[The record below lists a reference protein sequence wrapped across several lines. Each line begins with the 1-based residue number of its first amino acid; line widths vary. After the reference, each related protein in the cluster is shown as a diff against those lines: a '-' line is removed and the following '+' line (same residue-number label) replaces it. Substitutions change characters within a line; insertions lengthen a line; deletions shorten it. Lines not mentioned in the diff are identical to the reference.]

1 MPQVIGFILAILF
14 FGIAVKISFFVL
26 RVVFGILG
34 FIIMM
39 TVFPVIV
46 LPFLALFSLFSFLIV
61 PLLVIGGVILV
72 LKLIF

>member
-1 MPQVIGFILAILF
+1 MPQVIGFVLAILF

-26 RVVFGILG
+26 RVVFGLLG

-39 TVFPVIV
+39 TVFPVIM
-46 LPFLALFSLFSFLIV
+46 LPFLALFSLLSFLIV

>member
-1 MPQVIGFILAILF
+1 
-14 FGIAVKISFFVL
+14 
-26 RVVFGILG
+26 
-34 FIIMM
+34 MM

>member
-14 FGIAVKISFFVL
+14 FGIAIKISFFVL

-39 TVFPVIV
+39 TVFPVIM
-46 LPFLALFSLFSFLIV
+46 LPFLAIISLFSFLLV
-61 PLLVIGGVILV
+61 PIIVIGGVILV